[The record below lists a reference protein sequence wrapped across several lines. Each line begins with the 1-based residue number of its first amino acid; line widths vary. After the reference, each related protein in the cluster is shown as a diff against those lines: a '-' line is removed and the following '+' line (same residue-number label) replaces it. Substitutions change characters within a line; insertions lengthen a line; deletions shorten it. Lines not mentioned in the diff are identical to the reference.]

1 MSPLSIL
8 FAPRRVLAASTPVSG
23 TLCHPSQKKGLFLI
37 AIDNQRLTKPCFR
50 ARSDESTIR
59 LLGID
64 KFCIVFPE
72 IWHEESADST
82 WSKSQHNV
90 ESWPTLHVVFENVLC
105 SLSNSFM
112 SSVKMLSC
120 FFGKFS
126 SRVGHN
132 LPFPSPPR
140 GGEWGGVS
148 HTENRKVAFGEVKS
162 EE

>member
-8 FAPRRVLAASTPVSG
+8 FAPRRVLAASTLVSS
-23 TLCHPSQKKGLFLI
+23 TLCHPSQKNGLFLI
-37 AIDNQRLTKPCFR
+37 AVDNQRLTKPCFR
-50 ARSDESTIR
+50 ARSNESTIG
-59 LLGID
+59 LLSID

-132 LPFPSPPR
+132 RPFPSPPR
-140 GGEWGGVS
+140 GGVRGGVS
-148 HTENRKVAFGEVKS
+148 HTESRKVAFGEVKS

>member
-8 FAPRRVLAASTPVSG
+8 FAPRRVLTASTPVSG

-37 AIDNQRLTKPCFR
+37 AIDNQRLTKSSFR
-50 ARSDESTIR
+50 ARSNESTIEPYHA
-59 LLGID
+59 D
-64 KFCIVFPE
+64 KRRIVF
-72 IWHEESADST
+72 HEKCRKESADST
-82 WSKSQHNV
+82 WSKSQHYV

-105 SLSNSFM
+105 SLGNSFTL
-112 SSVKMLSC
+112 SVKMLSC
-120 FFGKFS
+120 FFGKFC

-140 GGEWGGVS
+140 GGVRGGVS

>member
-50 ARSDESTIR
+50 ARSNESTIG

-64 KFCIVFPE
+64 KFCIVSPK

-120 FFGKFS
+120 FFWKFS

>member
-64 KFCIVFPE
+64 KFCIVF
-72 IWHEESADST
+72 HEKCRKESADST
-82 WSKSQHNV
+82 WGKSQHNV

-105 SLSNSFM
+105 SLVNSFTL
-112 SSVKMLSC
+112 SVKMLSC

-140 GGEWGGVS
+140 GGVRGGVS